1 MENIQIK
8 YFWRRQKN
16 KERIHEIIQK
26 NLLRKCVEEKRG
38 DQKSVEIDWITDSIK
53 TKIESIPDPEVCT
66 DVYDS
71 TEVTI
76 NRFRWSVY
84 N

>member
-8 YFWRRQKN
+8 YFWRRQKK

-76 NRFRWSVY
+76 NRFR
-84 N
+84 

>member
-76 NRFRWSVY
+76 NRFRWSVC